1 MDHFPLLSEVL
12 KFPNPKLREVAK
24 PVSEVNESIR
34 QGIDHMFQVMEHE
47 EGCGLAATQIGVP
60 LRVFVV
66 DVVSHKGKRIGVI
79 NPEIISSST
88 EEMSCTEGCLSVG
101 DFRAKVSRPKK
112 IQVRYL
118 TVDGETVEETW
129 EGFPAI
135 AFQHELDHLNGILFI
150 DLIPRVQSERIKDQ
164 LRKQAKSPARGA
176 LHEES

>member
-34 QGIDHMFQVMEHE
+34 QAIDHMFQVMERE

-60 LRVFVV
+60 LRVFVI

-135 AFQHELDHLNGILFI
+135 AFQHELDHLNGILYQTRANRFH
-150 DLIPRVQSERIKDQ
+150 LEKARKEVEKMKR
-164 LRKQAKSPARGA
+164 LRKKNAGSN
-176 LHEES
+176 